1 MKKLFE
7 KEISENTINKNMNA
21 SKNQHFS
28 IDNINNSPKSSFQ
41 LQSDISA
48 LAQSSNQ
55 MNNSNIIVEDS
66 QICDNFHDNNESGNK
81 ETLRNYQLMRSWT
94 SCLRKY

>member
-1 MKKLFE
+1 M
-7 KEISENTINKNMNA
+7 
-21 SKNQHFS
+21 
-28 IDNINNSPKSSFQ
+28 
-41 LQSDISA
+41 QSDFSA
-48 LAQSSNQ
+48 LAKSSNQ